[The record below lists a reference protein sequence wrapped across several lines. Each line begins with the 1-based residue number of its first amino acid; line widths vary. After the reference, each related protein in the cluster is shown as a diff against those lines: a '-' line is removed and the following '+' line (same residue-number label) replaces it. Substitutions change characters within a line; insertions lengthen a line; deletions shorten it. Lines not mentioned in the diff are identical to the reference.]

1 MATININKATKEQ
14 LMTIRD
20 IGATRA
26 TAIINERQNQFP
38 LTLEKFKL
46 IPGISAHIWDPL
58 VSSGR
63 ITFEIRAEEGEE
75 FLKKMFE
82 KFKTENVILKQADVT
97 KIMEI
102 KKMETDF
109 DTQVENLQTEL
120 GILVKQNEEL
130 TTKLQERENYIDS
143 VAKQIEAQESKNNRP
158 IKSHVWIQ
166 PVLTCKHDWEWIRLL
181 QILWSIALKLQIGKD
196 DDKKE
201 SKYQKYID

>member
-1 MATININKATKEQ
+1 MATININKATQEQ

-26 TAIINERQNQFP
+26 TAIINERQNQFAVM
-38 LTLEKFKL
+38 LEKLKQ

-58 VSSGR
+58 VSSVR
-63 ITFEIRAEEGEE
+63 ITFEIREEEGDE
-75 FLKKMFE
+75 FLRKMLE

-102 KKMETDF
+102 KKMKTDF

-130 TTKLQERENYIDS
+130 TTKLQERETYRR
-143 VAKQIEAQESKNNRP
+143 ER
-158 IKSHVWIQ
+158 
-166 PVLTCKHDWEWIRLL
+166 
-181 QILWSIALKLQIGKD
+181 
-196 DDKKE
+196 
-201 SKYQKYID
+201 